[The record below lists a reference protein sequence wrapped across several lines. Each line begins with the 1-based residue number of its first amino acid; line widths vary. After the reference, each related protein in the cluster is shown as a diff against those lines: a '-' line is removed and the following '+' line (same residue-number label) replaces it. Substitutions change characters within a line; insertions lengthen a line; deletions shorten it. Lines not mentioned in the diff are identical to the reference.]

1 MGVGVATG
9 NRVPLQGA
17 VNVRD
22 LGGYRTTDGCTVS
35 RGVLF
40 RGDGLSKL
48 TDNDLIVLNDMAL
61 RTVIDFRTPGE
72 VLSLG
77 PDRLP
82 PGPVAVAF
90 PVNSG
95 DLSDIYDLVSSGEIR
110 RQYRALG
117 EGGADAFMASIYR
130 SFASDARSRERFGS
144 ALSLICDG
152 ALPVLFH
159 CTGGKDRTGWM
170 AAVILLALGV
180 PLTDVVDDYLLSNHY
195 LGPQYAQLRSALV
208 KAGLLGDPELMRPI
222 MEVRSGY
229 LRTGFDEA
237 ERLFGSFGDFLTRG
251 LGLDG
256 HRLSRL
262 RGALL
267 ITPGNGTT

>member
-1 MGVGVATG
+1 VGVGVTTG

-22 LGGYRTTDGCTVS
+22 LGGYRTTDGCIVS

-48 TDNDLIVLNDMAL
+48 TENDLIVLGDMAL

-82 PGPVAVAF
+82 LGPVAVTF
-90 PVNSG
+90 PVGSG
-95 DLSDIYDLVSSGEIR
+95 DLSDIYDLVSSGQAR
-110 RQYRALG
+110 RQHLALG
-117 EGGADAFMASIYR
+117 EGRADAFMASIYR
-130 SFASDARSRERFGS
+130 SFVSDARSRERFGS
-144 ALSLICDG
+144 ALSLICDD
-152 ALPVLFH
+152 AVPALFH

-195 LGPQYAQLRSALV
+195 LGPSYAQLRLALV

-229 LRTGFDEA
+229 LRAGFDEA

-251 LGLDG
+251 LGMDRQ
-256 HRLSRL
+256 RLSKL
-262 RGALL
+262 RGELL
-267 ITPGNGTT
+267 ISGGGRG